1 MKKNETEQI
10 RIGSRVFAKYLHRD
24 TIKARIQELGRDI
37 SMDYQDKF
45 PVFIV
50 VLNGAFMFAADLVR
64 ATAMEC
70 QLEFVKLASYE
81 DVRST
86 GTIKKIIGI
95 PIPLEGR
102 HVIIVEDI
110 VDTGRTMDSM
120 IKELKTMDPAS
131 VSVATL
137 LYKPD
142 CLQVAIESTYVGFEI
157 PDAFVIGYGLDL
169 DGKARNLPDIYQ
181 LAFEDD
187 GTVEG

>member
-1 MKKNETEQI
+1 MKKQDLEHSIT
-10 RIGSRVFAKYLHRD
+10 IGERVFVKYLNRD

-37 SMDYQDKF
+37 SMDYQNKY

-64 ATAMEC
+64 ATALEC

-81 DVRST
+81 DIRST

-95 PIPLEGR
+95 PIPLKDR

-110 VDTGRTMDSM
+110 VDTGRTMHTM
-120 IKELKTMDPAS
+120 MQELLAMEPAS
-131 VSVATL
+131 INVATL
-137 LYKPD
+137 LLKPD
-142 CLQVAIESTYVGFEI
+142 CLEVPIETSYIGFEI

-169 DGKARNLPDIYQ
+169 DGKARNLPDLYQ
-181 LAFEDD
+181 LAQESA
-187 GTVEG
+187 